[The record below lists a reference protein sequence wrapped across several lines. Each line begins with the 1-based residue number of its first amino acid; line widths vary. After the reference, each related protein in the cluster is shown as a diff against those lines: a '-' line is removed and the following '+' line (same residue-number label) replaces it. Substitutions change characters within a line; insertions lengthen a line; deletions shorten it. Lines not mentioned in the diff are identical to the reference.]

1 MTNEKLYEELMYQA
15 SDLGILEQVRA
26 EWDKES
32 QRQFPES
39 GPRDSGDRVSILQE
53 IIKNIKEKMSKYKI
67 QIIPLNTTPTKQE
80 LPYVVEFETSNIE
93 WTMEQYQR
101 SRQPFEWKVLE

>member
-15 SDLGILEQVRA
+15 SDLGVLEQVRA
-26 EWDKES
+26 EWDKEA
-32 QRQFPES
+32 QRQFPEY

-53 IIKNIKEKMSKYKI
+53 IMKNIKEKMSKYKI

-80 LPYVVEFETSNIE
+80 LPYIIEIETNDIE
-93 WTMEQYQR
+93 NYMDQYQR
-101 SRQPFEWKVLE
+101 NRDAFEWKVLE